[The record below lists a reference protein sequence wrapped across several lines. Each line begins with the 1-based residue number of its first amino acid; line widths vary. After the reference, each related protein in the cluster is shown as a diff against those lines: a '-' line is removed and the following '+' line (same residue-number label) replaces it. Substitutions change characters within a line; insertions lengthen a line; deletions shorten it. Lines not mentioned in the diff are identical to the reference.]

1 MSKAFIKKEG
11 LALVSLARYLF
22 GLAPGARLKTID
34 ELSSELNLSVGVVQ
48 HALKTLE
55 TASCVTLERR
65 GRNGTLLSNMNY
77 PALLE
82 QADIGN
88 IVCAMPLPYTRLYE
102 GLASALKAQFEGY
115 PLYYAH
121 MRGADVRIECL
132 IDGVYDMAVVS
143 HLAAESYLRDGK
155 VTAAMMLGAGSYVDG
170 HQLVYRKGGKQNI
183 RRIGLDS
190 RSPDQRLLTE
200 VVFAGQDIERINLPY
215 NESLARIERGEID
228 ATVWNVTED
237 LDSLNLVKEPLNHYP
252 VSIKASEAVLLVRN
266 DDRVIPH
273 LVKTLVN
280 LQRLLAHQQEVKKGT
295 REPSY

>member
-1 MSKAFIKKEG
+1 MSKTFIKKEG

-88 IVCAMPLPYTRLYE
+88 IVCAMPLPYTLLYE

-170 HQLVYRKGGKQNI
+170 HQLVYRKGEKQNI

-215 NESLARIERGEID
+215 NESLTRIERGEID

>member
-88 IVCAMPLPYTRLYE
+88 IVCAMPLPYTLLYE

-170 HQLVYRKGGKQNI
+170 HQLVYRKGEKQNI

-215 NESLARIERGEID
+215 NESLTRIERGEID